1 MYQEL
6 LYTWTTRTK
15 RKGWRYP
22 SAGKY
27 AKIGTPTGK
36 VGFKVRFIRYDDNLY
51 LRIKFEM

>member
-15 RKGWRYP
+15 RKGLRYP
-22 SAGKY
+22 NAGKH

-36 VGFKVRFIRYDDNLY
+36 VGFEVCFIRYHDDLY
-51 LRIKFEM
+51 LRIDFQM